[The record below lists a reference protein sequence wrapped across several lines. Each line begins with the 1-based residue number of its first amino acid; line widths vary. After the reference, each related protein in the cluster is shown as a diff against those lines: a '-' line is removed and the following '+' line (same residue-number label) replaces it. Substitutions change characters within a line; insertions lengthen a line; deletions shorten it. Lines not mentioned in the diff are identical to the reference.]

1 MDWGSL
7 FIITGVI
14 AVAIFGAFYFLNRWS
29 SRKMVEQEEAIERT
43 KQTVSIYVIDKKKL
57 RPSKANFPKAVTEQ
71 IPRYAKLMKMP
82 LVKAKIGPQ
91 ILTLMCDKNVFEA
104 LPLKKNVAVE
114 IAGIYIVNMKGMKSA
129 KEMKA
134 LAQAKKGGD
143 GRPFWKKLIGIK

>member
-7 FIITGVI
+7 FIIIGVI
-14 AVAIFGAFYFLNRWS
+14 AVAICGGFYFLNRWS
-29 SRKMVEQEEAIERT
+29 SRKMVEQQDAIERT

-57 RPSKANFPKAVTEQ
+57 RPSKASFPKAVVEQ

-82 LVKAKIGPQ
+82 LVKAKVGPQ

-114 IAGIYIVNMKGMKSA
+114 VAGIYIVSMKGMKTA
-129 KEMKA
+129 KERKA
-134 LAQAKKGGD
+134 IAQAKKGEEE
-143 GRPFWKKLIGIK
+143 RPFWKKLIGIK